1 MIIKISLNLYLIMS
15 KNEQKIIGPASPFK
29 AFFIERVLQIRAFYL
44 HIKNYMNSFDQK
56 IQEKY
61 DEEAMDLARNEGIED
76 ILISDFKPFFMSLL
90 FIQIHTTLE
99 IYFNDI
105 LEFIFRNK
113 IDILKNSNKQ
123 YSTEEILSFN
133 DMDDLVKY
141 LAIKEIKSFND
152 KNSIKKIEYLK
163 KLLNKE
169 HILTELLIS
178 NFIEFCEIR
187 HILVHN
193 EGNINDR
200 FRKLVNNPKYDN
212 EISIVIDDGSL
223 LEAIDF
229 MISFINA
236 IDNELCSKFRMN
248 VFGFVK

>member
-1 MIIKISLNLYLIMS
+1 MS
-15 KNEQKIIGPASPFK
+15 KNEQEITGSNSPFK
-29 AFFIERVLQIRAFYL
+29 ALFIERLLQIRAFYL
-44 HIKNYMNSFDQK
+44 HIKNFINSFDQK

-61 DEEAMDLARNEGIED
+61 DKEAMNNARFKGIEE

-90 FIQIHTTLE
+90 FIQIPTTLE

-105 LEFIFRNK
+105 LELIFREK

-133 DMDDLVKY
+133 GMDDLVKY
-141 LAIKEIKSFND
+141 LAIKEIKNFND
-152 KNSIKKIEYLK
+152 KNSINKIEYLK

-169 HILTELLIS
+169 YILTESLIS
-178 NFIEFCEIR
+178 KFIEVCEIR
-187 HILVHN
+187 NILVHN
-193 EGNINDR
+193 EGNISDR
-200 FRKLVNNPKYDN
+200 FRKLVNNPKYDHK
-212 EISIVIDDGSL
+212 ISIVIDEGSL

-236 IDNELCSKFRMN
+236 IDKELCSKFRMN
-248 VFGFVK
+248 VFGFIK